1 MGQIET
7 GESGNTIER
16 VLAKPKTVAIMTDQS
31 VSMVYKLVADGTYP
45 SVRIGHSVRIPLDK
59 LRRVL
64 SRLTEPTAG
73 GAANDPHPRRRRPA
87 V

>member
-64 SRLTEPTAG
+64 SSF
-73 GAANDPHPRRRRPA
+73 
-87 V
+87 